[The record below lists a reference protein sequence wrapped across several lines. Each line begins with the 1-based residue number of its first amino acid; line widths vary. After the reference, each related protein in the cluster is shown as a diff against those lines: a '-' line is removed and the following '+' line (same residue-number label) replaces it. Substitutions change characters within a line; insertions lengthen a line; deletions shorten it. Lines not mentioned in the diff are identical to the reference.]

1 MCFNELYNS
10 GLTATSIPKDVCLSL
25 LNMAVKNIELSFNSY
40 IYKQVDGVAM
50 GSPLGPILANIFVG
64 YFESMLYSKL
74 IKPINYIRYVDDI
87 FVSYNDD
94 YDIEEL
100 FRKISNLHPN
110 LKFTIEKEKDN
121 YLPFLDVHLLRTS
134 SELLTTVYRK
144 PIFAGQYIPFQSFC
158 PLSKKLGLISCLVFR
173 AHKICSKK

>member
-1 MCFNELYNS
+1 
-10 GLTATSIPKDVCLSL
+10 
-25 LNMAVKNIELSFNSY
+25 
-40 IYKQVDGVAM
+40 M

-64 YFESMLYSKL
+64 YFESMLFFEYQ
-74 IKPINYIRYVDDI
+74 KPTNYIRYVDDI

-100 FRKISNLHPN
+100 FSKISNLHPN

-121 YLPFLDVHLLRTS
+121 CLPFLDVHLLRTS

-144 PIFAGQYIPFQSFC
+144 PTFAGQYIPFQSFC
-158 PLSKKLGLISCLVFR
+158 PLSKKLSLISCLVLR
-173 AHKICSKK
+173 AHKICSKKFFKEELDKIKNVFEALGYPSHIIKKTVNNTICLINLVLVNALYI